1 MFGIGFPELIVIA
14 VLFGVVAAAIMIIVL
29 IISRGE
35 KGKMRTNGL
44 IYCTVCGK
52 ENDTKNTHC
61 IRCGNV
67 LRRFQPDDVVRPV
80 EKPVPT
86 YLVPAILVTI
96 FCCLPF
102 GIPAIVFAA
111 QANGKLAAGD
121 RAGAVESS
129 NKAKMWCW
137 IGFSVGLAF
146 MVIYFLFII
155 MGIFSARR

>member
-1 MFGIGFPELIVIA
+1 MFGFGVPELIVIA
-14 VLFGVVAAAIMIIVL
+14 VLFGVVAAAIMGIVL
-29 IISRGE
+29 IISRSG
-35 KGKMRTNGL
+35 KGKMGTN
-44 IYCTVCGK
+44 CTVCGK
-52 ENDTKNTHC
+52 ENDAKNTHC

-67 LRRFQPDDVVRPV
+67 LRRFQPDDVLRPV

>member
-1 MFGIGFPELIVIA
+1 MFGIGIPELVVIA
-14 VLFGVVAAAIMIIVL
+14 VLFGVVAAAIMIIVSIL
-29 IISRGE
+29 TRNG
-35 KGKMRTNGL
+35 KGRMGTSGL

-52 ENDTKNTHC
+52 ENDGKNMHC

-67 LRRFQPDDVVRPV
+67 LRRFQPDDVVRQV

-111 QANGKLAAGD
+111 QANGKLEAGD
-121 RAGAVESS
+121 RTGAVESS
-129 NKAKMWCW
+129 KKAKMWCW
-137 IGFSVGLAF
+137 IGFAVGLVF
-146 MVIYFLFII
+146 TVIYFLFMV
-155 MGIFSARR
+155 MGVFFSRR